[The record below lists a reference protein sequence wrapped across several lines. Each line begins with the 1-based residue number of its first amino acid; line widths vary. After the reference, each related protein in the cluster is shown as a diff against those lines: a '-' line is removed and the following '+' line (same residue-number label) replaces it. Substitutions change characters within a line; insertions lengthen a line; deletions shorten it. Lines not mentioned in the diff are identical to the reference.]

1 MYKNLYFARAASSA
15 IAYGFYFDLSSV
27 FFGVS
32 LQ

>member
-1 MYKNLYFARAASSA
+1 MYKNLYFTRAAGSA
-15 IAYGFYFDLSSV
+15 VAYSFYFDLSSV